1 MSLLTVTSPTHAFA
15 PKVWWEGNRLHA
27 RTSMAVQAL
36 ALGTLRKEVV
46 IDPDAREVVVR
57 TRYAW
62 LFPGE
67 KIIPFD
73 AISHVSYGY
82 TGIATSFNRWGQVHD
97 GVESFAVSLV
107 LHDRDEVHLFSF
119 AGEGSKATGAMGIL
133 MGDELIDVRGDQ
145 EEKSL
150 SYVDALMEL
159 TGKGLSKFSKP
170 RKYRRP

>member
-1 MSLLTVTSPTHAFA
+1 MSLITVTSPVHAFA
-15 PKVWWEGNRLHA
+15 PKVWWEEDRLHA
-27 RTSMAVQAL
+27 RTSAVVQAL
-36 ALGTLRKEVV
+36 ALGTVRKEVV
-46 IDPDAREVVVR
+46 VDPKAREVVVR

-62 LFPGE
+62 FFPRE
-67 KIIPFD
+67 TVIPFD
-73 AISHVSYGY
+73 AISHISYGHA
-82 TGIATSFNRWGQVHD
+82 GITTSWNQWGQAHD
-97 GVESFAVSLV
+97 GVESFSIALV

-119 AGEGSKATGAMGIL
+119 AGEGAKATGALGVML
-133 MGDELIDVRGDQ
+133 GDDIVDIRGDQ